1 LSSSDDE
8 CELSVA
14 RGVKRIFFKKRKSEN
29 ADVYVCMCI
38 CNHGYFNILSSFYHF
53 LKDRK
58 SRNLSDFALVQD
70 DFS

>member
-1 LSSSDDE
+1 MYIVCVFQPEESQRFFY
-8 CELSVA
+8 V
-14 RGVKRIFFKKRKSEN
+14 RMRI
-29 ADVYVCMCI
+29 YVCM

-58 SRNLSDFALVQD
+58 SRNLSDFPLVQD